1 MNNLGFILFIIA
13 DIILLIF
20 LVVWLIRYQ
29 NKKIRSR
36 TMKEFDQFVYSK
48 NLKLETKQTLNKNV
62 IGLDRE
68 NMVLVF
74 LDRKN
79 KVKPVRTID
88 LNEIHSCKTIKS
100 RKTDSG
106 HIKSI
111 SLEITYRNPDKESVT
126 LPFYHENNDKFYKMM
141 RLAKKAYYWEK
152 RINLFRK
159 MPAAV

>member
-1 MNNLGFILFIIA
+1 MTNVGFILFIIA
-13 DIILLIF
+13 DIIFLTF
-20 LVVWLIRYQ
+20 LVVWLIKYQ

-36 TMKEFDQFVYSK
+36 TMKEFEDFVAAN
-48 NLKLETKQTLNKNV
+48 NLIIETKQTLNKNI

-68 NMVLVF
+68 NMKLIF

-79 KVKPVRTID
+79 KIKPVRSID
-88 LNEIHSCKTIKS
+88 LEEIHSCKTIKS
-100 RKTDSG
+100 RKTDNS

-111 SLEITYRNPDKESVT
+111 SLEIIYRNPEKERVV

-152 RINLFRK
+152 RINLFRE

>member
-1 MNNLGFILFIIA
+1 MGFILFIIA
-13 DIILLIF
+13 DIIFLTF
-20 LVVWLIRYQ
+20 LVVWLVKYQ

-36 TMKEFDQFVYSK
+36 TMKEFEDFVAAN
-48 NLKLETKQTLNKNV
+48 NLIIETKQTLNKNI

-68 NMVLVF
+68 NMKLVF

-79 KVKPVRTID
+79 KIKPVRSID
-88 LNEIHSCKTIKS
+88 LEEIQSCKTIKS
-100 RKTDSG
+100 RKTDNS

-111 SLEITYRNPDKESVT
+111 SLEITYRKPEKESVV

-152 RINLFRK
+152 RINLFRE

>member
-1 MNNLGFILFIIA
+1 MTNIGFILFIIA

-20 LVVWLIRYQ
+20 LIVWLIRYQ
-29 NKKIRSR
+29 NKKERSR
-36 TMKEFDQFVYSK
+36 TMKEFDDFVIEN
-48 NLKLETKQTLNKNV
+48 NLKIETKQTLNKNI

-68 NMVLVF
+68 NMILVF

-79 KVKPVRTID
+79 QIKPVRTID
-88 LNEIHSCKTIKS
+88 LKEIHSCKTIKT
-100 RKTDSG
+100 RKTDNS

-111 SLEITYRNPDKESVT
+111 SLEIIYRNPDKESVV

-141 RLAKKAYYWEK
+141 RLAKKAYHWEK

-159 MPAAV
+159 LPAAV

>member
-1 MNNLGFILFIIA
+1 MNNTGFILFIVV
-13 DIILLIF
+13 DIIFLI
-20 LVVWLIRYQ
+20 LVVIWLVRYQ

-36 TMKEFDQFVYSK
+36 TMKQFDDYVAAH
-48 NLKLETKQTLNKNV
+48 NLTIETKQTLNKNI

-68 NMVLVF
+68 NMKIIF

-79 KVKPVRTID
+79 RMKTLLVID
-88 LNEIHSCKTIKS
+88 LEEILSCKTIKS
-100 RKTDSG
+100 RKTDNS

-111 SLEITYRNPDKESVT
+111 SLEIVYKNPEKERVL

-152 RINLFRK
+152 RINLFRE
-159 MPAAV
+159 MPAMV

>member
-1 MNNLGFILFIIA
+1 MTNTGFILFIIA
-13 DIILLIF
+13 DIIFLVF
-20 LVVWLIRYQ
+20 LVVWLVRYQ

-36 TMKEFDQFVYSK
+36 TMKEFDDFVTAN
-48 NLKLETKQTLNKNV
+48 NLTIETKQTLNKNI

-68 NMVLVF
+68 NMILVF

-79 KVKPVRTID
+79 MSKPVRKID
-88 LNEIHSCKTIKS
+88 LEEILSCKTIKS
-100 RKTDSG
+100 RKTDNS

-111 SLEITYRNPDKESVT
+111 SLEIIYRNPEKERVV

-152 RINLFRK
+152 RINLFREI
-159 MPAAV
+159 PAAV

>member
-1 MNNLGFILFIIA
+1 MNNTGFILFVIV
-13 DIILLIF
+13 DIIFLI
-20 LVVWLIRYQ
+20 LVVIWLVRYQ

-36 TMKEFDQFVYSK
+36 TMKQFDDYVAAR
-48 NLKLETKQTLNKNV
+48 NLAIETKQTLNKNI

-68 NMVLVF
+68 NMKIIF

-79 KVKPVRTID
+79 RVKPIINID
-88 LNEIHSCKTIKS
+88 FDEILSCKTITS
-100 RKTDSG
+100 RKTDNS

-111 SLEITYRNPDKESVT
+111 SLEITYRNSQKERII

-152 RINLFRK
+152 RINLFRE
-159 MPAAV
+159 MPVVV